1 MDKVMD
7 LLKELEE
14 LIERGNAVPFSSKAM
29 IDPEEAM
36 EIIADIREE
45 LPKELAE
52 SKKIVA
58 ERKQI
63 LFEAQESAEKIKND
77 AQKQVKEAINGSEVL
92 KQANTRAQK
101 LTTAA
106 QAQAKE
112 IRVGTQHYADKIL
125 HDLQT
130 QLKALN
136 DQIES
141 NRQELK
147 DI

>member
-1 MDKVMD
+1 MKVMD

-14 LIERGNAVPFSSKAM
+14 LIDRGNAVPFSSKAM
-29 IDPEEAM
+29 IDPEEAA
-36 EIIADIREE
+36 EIIAEIKEE

-52 SKKIVA
+52 SRKIVA

-63 LFEAQESAEKIKND
+63 LFEAQANADRIRDNAE
-77 AQKQVKEAINGSEVL
+77 KQVKDKIDSSEVL
-92 KQANTRAQK
+92 KQANAQAEK
-101 LTTAA
+101 LTSAA

-125 HDLQT
+125 HDLQVE
-130 QLKALN
+130 LKELN
-136 DQIES
+136 DKIEE

-147 DI
+147 NI